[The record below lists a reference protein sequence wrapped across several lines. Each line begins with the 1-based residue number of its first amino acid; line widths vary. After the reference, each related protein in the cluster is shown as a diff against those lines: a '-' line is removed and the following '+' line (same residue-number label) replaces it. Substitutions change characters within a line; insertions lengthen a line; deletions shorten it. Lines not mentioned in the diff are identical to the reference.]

1 MKKVFIAKVE
11 NEFVV
16 DENNY
21 LHWEDEY
28 EIDDKDKDE
37 DFKPRSKDELIR
49 IIANELAE
57 TIYQGIKNYNIV
69 ESIIVLE
76 KGNNE

>member
-1 MKKVFIAKVE
+1 MGKVFIAKIE
-11 NEFVV
+11 SEFDV

-28 EIDDKDKDE
+28 EIDDNEKDE
-37 DFKPRSKDELIR
+37 DFKPRTRDELIR

-57 TIYQGIKNYNIV
+57 TIYLGIKDYSIG
-69 ESIIVLE
+69 ESIVVME
-76 KGNNE
+76 KGDN

>member
-1 MKKVFIAKVE
+1 MGKVFVAKFE
-11 NEFVV
+11 NEFDV

-21 LHWEDEY
+21 LSWEDEY
-28 EIDDKDKDE
+28 EIEDEEKDE
-37 DFKPRSKDELIR
+37 DFKPRSKDDLIR

-69 ESIIVLE
+69 ESIVVLE
-76 KGNNE
+76 KGEN

>member
-1 MKKVFIAKVE
+1 MGKVFVAKIE
-11 NEFVV
+11 SEFEV

-21 LHWEDEY
+21 LHWEYQY

-57 TIYQGIKNYNIV
+57 TIYQQIKNYSIG
-69 ESIIVLE
+69 ESIVVME
-76 KGNNE
+76 KGEN